1 MAKEKKVRVAGGRK
15 TSKKQLTDEEKKAGK
30 DRLDKA
36 VKEHVEK
43 QEKEKEEERAQQL
56 LDGSFALQKLIEDK
70 AAKIASKIM
79 DDKAEAIQKKI
90 KEARKGR
97 PSSGM
102 REYEK
107 FSCEKLIAIFGGWF
121 TLSYLFTVQND
132 DKEHTTTDFYV
143 CSQDISLM
151 RANERPK
158 VNRVIKQQFGKTV
171 YGFAII
177 APISAFE

>member
-1 MAKEKKVRVAGGRK
+1 MAQEKVRVCGGRK
-15 TSKKQLTDEEKKAGK
+15 KSKKQLTAEE
-30 DRLDKA
+30 
-36 VKEHVEK
+36 
-43 QEKEKEEERAQQL
+43 
-56 LDGSFALQKLIEDK
+56 K
-70 AAKIASKIM
+70 AAKQEHAKEVAREAAIGKKKADDLDIMQESEAFAKIVEQ
-79 DDKAEAIQKKI
+79 KAQEKAIEIVEQKTKAIQKKI
-90 KEARKGR
+90 KQAHKGR

-107 FSCEKLIAIFGGWF
+107 FSCEKLISIFGGWF

-143 CSQDISLM
+143 ASQDVSLM

-158 VNRVIKQQFGKTV
+158 VNQVIKKQFGKTV

-177 APISAFE
+177 APCSAFE

>member
-1 MAKEKKVRVAGGRK
+1 MAQEKVRVAGGRK
-15 TSKKQLTDEEKKAGK
+15 KSKKQMSAEEIAKKQERAKEQAREAAISKKEQDDIDIEKESEAFKKIIENEAQKKAI
-30 DRLDKA
+30 
-36 VKEHVEK
+36 EIVECK
-43 QEKEKEEERAQQL
+43 TK
-56 LDGSFALQKLIEDK
+56 
-70 AAKIASKIM
+70 
-79 DDKAEAIQKKI
+79 AIQKKI
-90 KEARKGR
+90 KQAHKGR

-121 TLSYLFTVQND
+121 TLSYLFTLQND

-143 CSQDISLM
+143 ASQDVSLM

-158 VNRVIKQQFGKTV
+158 VNQVIKKQFGKTV

-177 APISAFE
+177 APVSAFE

>member
-1 MAKEKKVRVAGGRK
+1 MAQEKVRVCGGRK
-15 TSKKQLTDEEKKAGK
+15 KSKKQLIAEE
-30 DRLDKA
+30 
-36 VKEHVEK
+36 
-43 QEKEKEEERAQQL
+43 
-56 LDGSFALQKLIEDK
+56 K
-70 AAKIASKIM
+70 AAKQEHAKEVAREAAIGKKKADDLDIIQESKAFAKIVEE
-79 DDKAEAIQKKI
+79 KAQEKAIEIVEHKTKEIQKKI
-90 KEARKGR
+90 KQAHKGR

-143 CSQDISLM
+143 ASQDISLM

-158 VNRVIKQQFGKTV
+158 VNQVIKKQFGKTV

-177 APISAFE
+177 APCSAFE

>member
-1 MAKEKKVRVAGGRK
+1 MAQEKKVRVAGGRK
-15 TSKKQLTDEEKKAGK
+15 TSKNQLTDEEKKACK
-30 DRLDKA
+30 ERLDNA

-43 QEKEKEEERAQQL
+43 QNEAEEKEKAQQL
-56 LDGSFALQKLIEDK
+56 LDGSVALQKLVKDE
-70 AAKIASKIM
+70 AVKIARKIT
-79 DDKAEAIQKKI
+79 DDKVKAINKKI

-97 PSSGM
+97 PTSGM

-107 FSCEKLIAIFGGWF
+107 FSCEKLISIFGGWF
-121 TLSYLFTVQND
+121 TLSYLFTVQNN

-143 CSQDISLM
+143 ASQDVSLM

-177 APISAFE
+177 APVSAFE